1 MPEKLNLQ
9 KLRIK
14 SVLIILLVNREFI
27 WRDNNGK
34 IILRTGAGK
43 VIEVEFQCEVVISG
57 ERQLVPFAQQLS
69 CLFCLDN
76 KVLSRELWSAGNWSS
91 KELS

>member
-14 SVLIILLVNREFI
+14 SVLIILLINREFI
-27 WRDNNGK
+27 WRDSNAK

-57 ERQLVPFAQQLS
+57 ERQLVPFAQLS

-76 KVLSRELWSAGNWSS
+76 KVLSRELWSPGNQPS